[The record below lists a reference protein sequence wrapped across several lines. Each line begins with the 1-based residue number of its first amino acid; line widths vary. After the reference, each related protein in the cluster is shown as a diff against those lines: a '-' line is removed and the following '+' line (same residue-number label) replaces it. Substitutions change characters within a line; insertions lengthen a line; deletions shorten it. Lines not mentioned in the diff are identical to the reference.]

1 MKLIDICNKFNSKL
15 EFLEALKQEVIK
27 LGTSNPDFVYN
38 PNREGFCTYYGPAKN
53 KIGSIV
59 GPKCNGCIFGQA
71 LQNMGCN
78 NYDELGM
85 SLRIDTYLNTLILN
99 YEIKYQDLLEKFRRT
114 QACQDL
120 GGSWKKSISELIS

>member
-38 PNREGFCTYYGPAKN
+38 PNKEGFCSYDGPAKSRT
-53 KIGSIV
+53 GSIV

-71 LQNMGCN
+71 FQNMGLDD
-78 NYDELGM
+78 YDELKITF
-85 SLRIDTYLNTLILN
+85 RIDTYLNSLILK
-99 YEIKYQDLLEKFRRT
+99 YELQYQDLLEKFRQT
-114 QACQDL
+114 QACQDF
-120 GGSWKKSISELIS
+120 GGSWQEAISFII